1 MVLNS
6 RQKRALIVGVMGFIA
21 IGCYPPW
28 KDSSPPPA
36 GTPLNFAPITL
47 PPAIANHSIEI
58 DTIRLGVLWILI
70 SVVTGAAILATK
82 DKEFKTS
89 KSGVTSVSDFESIIQ
104 MPGAERASAA
114 AKDIAK
120 AAYAQAVASQSSSSL
135 KSVPPK
141 NAAKEKDSHKYKFPD
156 RKVGE
161 LLQESDDD
169 DEYWQFVSEA
179 SGRVEVP
186 GGSRLQI
193 EFAKD
198 AKADLSFLPSMGN
211 KEARSAIVSLDL
223 SQTTADAEALSY
235 LKWLPQLEELDLSG
249 TNIGDEDL
257 AALSA
262 VSGLK
267 KIWLDDTKVTA
278 QAVQALSNLSELKK
292 LSITHLESADSD
304 INSLKLKLPACEVVV
319 GKGNS

>member
-1 MVLNS
+1 MVLNA
-6 RQKRALIVGVMGFIA
+6 RQKRALIIGVIGFIA
-21 IGCYPPW
+21 IGGFPPW

-36 GTPLNFAPITL
+36 GTPLNFAPIAL
-47 PPAIANHSIEI
+47 PPSIANHSIEI
-58 DTIRLGVLWILI
+58 DTIRLGVMWILI
-70 SVVTGAAILATK
+70 SVVTGAAIWTGK

-89 KSGVTSVSDFESIIQ
+89 KSGVTSVADFESIIQ
-104 MPGAERASAA
+104 MPGTERASAA

-135 KSVPPK
+135 KSVPP
-141 NAAKEKDSHKYKFPD
+141 AAASKVSQIYKYKFPE

-186 GGSRLQI
+186 SGARLQI
-193 EFAKD
+193 ELLKD
-198 AKADLSFLPSMGN
+198 AKADLSFLSSMGN

-223 SQTTADAEALSY
+223 SQTTVDAETLAH
-235 LKWLPQLEELDLSG
+235 LKWLPQLEELDLSN
-249 TNIGDEDL
+249 TDISDEDL
-257 AALSA
+257 AAISA
-262 VSGLK
+262 LTGLK

-278 QAVQALSNLSELKK
+278 QAIQSLSSLGELKK
-292 LSITHLESADSD
+292 LSISHLEETDHD